1 MKTLFQFRTA
11 LTLAATIIILGGCGR
26 DKAPLG
32 PFEPEVSNIQDN
44 FQFQA
49 TALENVT
56 TSVTY
61 QWQNTGIS
69 ANIDQSCAIT
79 SGAAAVTVLDAIGTQ
94 VYVGDLQDNGSFS
107 SADGVTGLW
116 SVRVDI
122 YSVYGTLNFRVQKP

>member
-1 MKTLFQFRTA
+1 MKTLLQSTTA
-11 LTLAATIIILGGCGR
+11 LVLAITMTILVGCGK

-49 TALENVT
+49 TALENVS

-61 QWQNTGIS
+61 DWENTGIS
-69 ANIDQSCAIT
+69 ANIDQSCEIS
-79 SGAAAVTVLDAIGTQ
+79 SGAAAVTVLDADGTQ
-94 VYVGDLQDNGSFS
+94 VYVGNLQDDGSFS
-107 SADGVTGLW
+107 SAEGVTGMW

-122 YSVYGTLNFRVQKP
+122 YNVYGTLNFRVQKP